1 MNSNTSVPLTHAEK
15 RIYLTQQ
22 LYPTSPMW
30 NVPVSLRITLV
41 DIERLRKAL
50 RFVIVHTSGLH
61 VVFTV
66 HDGVPCKRIDQNLTP
81 EIERVD
87 FSREGEQAFLAW
99 AQAQTELMLPMLD
112 TLPYRLGIAD
122 VGDQTAY
129 LFSIYH
135 HILADGTSSDLVFR
149 RVIQA
154 YEALGKEESLTF
166 PQPLP
171 LRTAYDAEQ
180 AYLESAEFEADK
192 AYWNALFATL
202 PDPLDISGRSAPA
215 CMTTAS
221 CDHRFSAKNGEALLA
236 YCAENKVSPFRVVLA
251 AMYLVLART
260 LQREDIVIGTGTSNR
275 SPKELINS
283 VGMFVST
290 AAMRM
295 HIDGDATFA
304 DLVQGTSQCVRDTLA
319 HQRYPYD
326 RLAADL
332 RERFGETS
340 DLVSCTLVEM
350 VRSPYAD
357 YAEPV
362 IHRHSESLIALA
374 GFLTYPHR
382 SQVDDT
388 NVELHVVYNEEM
400 YEKWRIEELI
410 AHIEQA
416 IIAGIANP
424 DARVRDIDFLSNAE
438 RRRLVYA
445 FNKTNADWEV
455 ETTLHQCIGDITRRF
470 PGRTAVVHRGKS
482 LTYAELDRRTNSMAR
497 TLMAHGA
504 GPGKVVGLLADRSI
518 DIIVAQLAILK
529 SGSAFMPIDAEY
541 PDSRV
546 QFMLEDIDAPLILTQ
561 PRFIEEKN
569 FGEAL
574 VVNMDAPDIYD
585 PDDSPLENRTVP
597 SDLCVAIYTSGSTG
611 KPKGVLQEHRAICNT
626 IHATIQGHG
635 ITPDDKVAKHASFSF
650 DASLLEVFSALMS
663 GAELHIIPEE
673 IRLSLSQLNE
683 YYEQH
688 GVTWSFLT
696 TQLGEQFMDF
706 IDNKSLRT
714 LAIGGEKMR
723 IFTPRNYRLLN
734 LYGPTEC
741 AIYATQYPV
750 TLLADNIPI
759 GRPLPNFRMYI
770 LDGHGHPQPPGYGG
784 ELCVGGPG
792 VARGYH
798 KREDKTAECF
808 VPDPFNPGET
818 MYRTGDLASWTP
830 EGDILHLGR
839 MDRQVKL
846 RGFRIELGEIENAML
861 SIAGVNEAAVGDFK
875 DSAGHVY
882 LCGYICGD
890 AEPETVAKGLNGK
903 VPPFMIPAHMIR
915 LDTMPINPSG
925 KIDRKKLPEPMAS
938 MEKQEEY
945 RAPKTPLEQSLCEAW
960 AEIIGRDKVSAEANF
975 FNSGGDSLHAVALQ
989 ITVEKMLG
997 YKIEL
1002 ATIFECPTPRLMA
1015 ARLASR
1021 ELSEESIPPAEPAET
1036 YPATVSQQ
1044 QLYLLSRMRGIGTA
1058 YNIPL
1063 CIAFNGPLDHK
1074 RLSTALLALLDRHEA
1089 LRTSFTIKDGRCVQ
1103 RIAEN
1108 AHLKLD
1114 FTQTDSDDPAEFAG
1128 GFSRPFDLSR
1138 PPLMYAKLVAHMD
1151 GRHWLL
1157 LDFHHIVFD
1166 GVSTG
1171 IYLRELFALYNG
1183 ETLDALTIQHKDV
1196 AAWEASREAETK
1208 ARHQSFWR
1216 QLFAGPPEAELP
1228 TDFTRPSHQDFSGA
1242 TFRHQLAAET
1252 STALRALARAQ
1263 GTTLHQI
1270 FLASIGILVGRWADS
1285 EDICIGTSMSGRDS
1299 AGTAGI
1305 VGMFVR
1311 TLPTRIRPEG
1321 EKSFAGLLEETR
1333 AQMLA
1338 IHEHGEYPISSLYE
1352 HLGANRGPGRHPLF
1366 DINFVMRNIGAEN
1379 HFELNDLQAEIT
1391 ALGSSTAKFDI
1402 SIAVEEHNHGLVLEL
1417 DYRTSLYRRE
1427 TITRMVGHLCS
1438 ILATVVEN
1446 PKVAINA
1453 IEVLGA
1459 EERKAL
1465 LKQFNPKP
1473 TPPPL
1478 WPTVCQAI
1486 DAQAEKRPDHI
1497 AVKAENGSLTYG
1509 ELVRLANRTARSI
1522 ADSGGARDRIVAVV
1536 ADRSTWPVVGMLAAL
1551 KAGAAYVG
1559 LDTHYP
1565 PDRVAF
1571 ILEDTNAPCVVG
1583 TQEQLAAIDFGCGS
1597 VIMDGELSADDTD
1610 PGLAEGG
1617 DALAYCIFTSGS
1629 TGKPKGVLI
1638 EHHSMVNFIDWYAT
1652 HHKMG
1657 PESGCAAFAAFS
1669 FDVSVVQIFA
1679 PLASGSTLHVIAEDL
1694 RRSPRELDE
1703 YFVANN
1709 ITNAH
1714 FPTQFAEQFM
1724 HMCDMDSIKYMVVG
1738 GDRLKS
1744 YRLGNF
1750 RLTNEYG
1757 PSETTMACLS
1767 YDVPE
1772 IMIKPPVGSPVAN
1785 THISILDSRGRLCPI
1800 GVPGEICVSG
1810 TQVGRGYL
1818 NRQELT
1824 AKHFV
1829 DDPFRPGERMFRTG
1843 DKGKWLE
1850 NGIVDFIGRMD
1861 FQVKIRGYRVEPG
1874 EIESRIK
1881 DREGVF
1887 DCVVV
1892 PLEEPSGNK
1901 VLAAYCTALSE
1912 LELDLNAIKAALRA
1926 SLPDYMVP
1934 AHFVQLE
1941 KMPLNPNG
1949 KIDRAKLPR
1958 PEITSTSAGP
1968 FEPRTPKEARIA
1980 QAWEK
1985 VLGHRGFGLFD
1996 SFYDIGGDSLSAIA
2010 LLADLSESFDISAS
2024 DLFAHTTIADQ
2035 ASHFQEA
2042 EIGRSARLLCLK
2054 KLATPPEEDQAFT
2067 AELGAYDRA
2076 CVADA
2081 ALDTNT
2087 IRRLNHVLLTGA
2099 TGTLGIYLL
2108 RELLMHTDACVTAIV
2123 RAKDDDA
2130 AYRRLASH
2138 YEDRFGR
2145 DLAADGSGR
2154 VEVMTGD
2161 LSIKG
2166 FGMDKAVYDK
2176 LVREVDTILHSA
2188 ALTSHYGEW
2197 DVFVAA
2203 NITSVE
2209 NLADF
2214 ARSGTPKVMH
2224 HVSTTSIGAGLIE
2237 GRTRA
2242 LFTEFDV
2249 DRGQRSDN
2257 NYVRSKLLAEVAL
2270 EKLRSEGFP
2279 VNVYRAGNIV
2289 CDSKTGLFQRNVED
2303 NAFYQQIR
2311 AYVNLGAAPN
2321 LTDVRNISYVD
2332 QSAQAII
2339 TLMTRPGLAGQT
2351 FHIHNPQLLSL
2362 SEALAAPDLGLR
2374 LQRME
2379 FFDFIDFFAEHAGCP
2394 GFDEYVERMLLHLGW
2409 QDWLSSPARTST
2421 TTRVERSAA
2430 LLERCGFVWKKPQP
2444 KDLRLF
2450 VQRALQD
2457 RRQRLAAIP
2466 GFSSLS
2472 DEALTDIAA
2481 RVKPEYYPEGA
2492 LLQREKTPVDG
2503 VRVVMEGMVETYR
2516 HNINGWVGTVR
2527 VGGPGSCTGEEAV
2540 LDDADAINSVESL
2553 DESYGFQLALDDVRE
2568 LTMRHPRLGLALL
2581 KLANMKT
2588 DQAERLFVA
2597 V

>member
-1 MNSNTSVPLTHAEK
+1 MNSNTNAPLTHAEK

-22 LYPTSPMW
+22 LHPNSSMW

-41 DIERLRKAL
+41 DIDRLRKAL
-50 RFVIVHTSGLH
+50 RSVIVQTPGLH
-61 VVFTV
+61 MVFTV
-66 HDGVPCKRIDQNLTP
+66 ENGEPCKRIDEALDP
-81 EIERVD
+81 RIEMLD
-87 FSREGEQAFLAW
+87 FSREGEQAYLSW
-99 AQAQTELMLPMLD
+99 AQAQAEQPLSMLD
-112 TLPYRLGIAD
+112 VLPYRLGIAD

-154 YEALGKEESLTF
+154 YEALGRREAIEF

-171 LRTAYDAEQ
+171 LRTAFDAEQ
-180 AYLESAEFEADK
+180 EYLRSSECESDR
-192 AYWNALFATL
+192 AYWNELFATV
-202 PDPLDISGRSAPA
+202 PDPLDISGRPVPESI
-215 CMTTAS
+215 TTAS
-221 CDHRFSAKNGEALLA
+221 CDHRFSPKNGEALLVF
-236 YCAENKVSPFRVVLA
+236 CAEKSVSPFRVVLA

-260 LQREDIVIGTGTSNR
+260 LRRDDIVIGTGTANR
-275 SPKELINS
+275 SPKELIDS

-290 AAMRM
+290 TAMRM
-295 HIDGDATFA
+295 TIDCDATFA
-304 DLVQGTSQCVRDTLA
+304 DLVQATSQCVRDTLA

-332 RERFGETS
+332 RERFGEVP

-357 YAEPV
+357 NMETV
-362 IHRHSESLIALA
+362 IHRHGESLIALA

-388 NVELHVVYNEEM
+388 TVDLHVVYNANL
-400 YEKWRIEELI
+400 YEKWRIQALVD
-410 AHIEQA
+410 HIEQA
-416 IIAGIANP
+416 IMAGIASP
-424 DARVRDIDFLSNAE
+424 ETKVRDIDFLSDAE

-470 PGRTAVVHRGKS
+470 PGHTAVVHRGEK
-482 LTYAELDRRTNSMAR
+482 LTYAELDKRSNAMAR
-497 TLMAHGA
+497 TLMTHGA
-504 GPGKVVGLLADRSI
+504 GPGTVIGLLADRSI
-518 DIIVAQLAILK
+518 EIIIAQLAILK

-541 PDSRV
+541 PDTRI
-546 QFMLEDIDAPLILTQ
+546 QFMLEDIAAPLILTQ
-561 PRFIEEKN
+561 PRFIEEKD
-569 FGEAL
+569 FGESL
-574 VVNMDAPDIYD
+574 VVNLDDPAIYH
-585 PDDSPLENRTVP
+585 PDDSPVENRNQP
-597 SDLCVAIYTSGSTG
+597 HDLCVAIYTSGSTG

-626 IHATIQGHG
+626 IHATIHGHG

-650 DASLLEVFSALMS
+650 DASLMEVFSALMS
-663 GAELHIIPEE
+663 GAALHIIPEE
-673 IRLSLSQLNE
+673 IRLSLSHLNE

-688 GVTWSFLT
+688 GITWSFLT
-696 TQLGEQFMDF
+696 TQLGEQFMEF
-706 IDNKSLRT
+706 MDNKSLRT

-723 IFTPRNYRLLN
+723 IFTPRGYRLLN

-741 AIYATQYPV
+741 AIYATQHLV
-750 TLLADNIPI
+750 TGLTDNIPI

-770 LDGHGHPQPPGYGG
+770 LDSQGHPQPPGFGG
-784 ELCVGGPG
+784 ELCIGGPG

-808 VPDPFNPGET
+808 VPDPFHPGET
-818 MYRTGDLASWTP
+818 MYRTGDLACWTP

-861 SIAGVNEAAVGDFK
+861 SIDDVNEAAVGDFK

-882 LCGYICGD
+882 LCGYFCGT
-890 AEPETVAKGLNGK
+890 AEPEAVTRGLDGK
-903 VPPFMIPAHMIR
+903 VPPFMIPAHMLR
-915 LDTMPINPSG
+915 LEAMPINPSG
-925 KIDRKKLPEPMAS
+925 KIDRKKLPEPKAS
-938 MEKQEEY
+938 LEKKEVY
-945 RAPKTPLEQSLCEAW
+945 VAPETPLEQSLCEVW
-960 AEIIGRDKVSAEANF
+960 GEILGRDGVSVEANF
-975 FNSGGDSLHAVALQ
+975 FNSGGDSLRAVALQ
-989 ITVEKMLG
+989 VTVEKKLE
-997 YKIEL
+997 YAIEL

-1015 ARLASR
+1015 ARLASG
-1021 ELSEESIPPAEPAET
+1021 EISGEIIPAAQPAET

-1044 QLYLLSRMRGIGTA
+1044 QLYLLSRMKGIGTA

-1063 CIAFNGPLDHK
+1063 CIAFCGPLDHK
-1074 RLSTALLALLDRHEA
+1074 RLSSALLTLLDRHES
-1089 LRTSFTIKDGRCVQ
+1089 LRTSFAVKEGKCVQ
-1103 RIAEN
+1103 RISKD

-1114 FTQTDSDDPAEFAG
+1114 FSQTDSDDPSEFAA
-1128 GFSRPFDLSR
+1128 GFLRPFDLAR
-1138 PPLMYAKLVAHMD
+1138 PPLMHAKLVAHTD

-1183 ETLDALTIQHKDV
+1183 ETLQPLPIQQKDV
-1196 AAWEASREAETK
+1196 AAWEAGREEVVRAQH
-1208 ARHQSFWR
+1208 APFWH
-1216 QLFAGPPEAELP
+1216 QLFDGPPESELP
-1228 TDFTRPSHQDFSGA
+1228 TDFPRPSHQDFAGA
-1242 TFRHQLAAET
+1242 NYRHQVDSKTTA
-1252 STALRALARAQ
+1252 ALRELAKVQ

-1270 FLASIGILVGRWADS
+1270 FMAAISILAGRWSDS
-1285 EDICIGTSMSGRDS
+1285 EDICIGTSMSGRDR
-1299 AGTAGI
+1299 AGTANI

-1311 TLPTRIRPEG
+1311 TLPTRIRPDAD
-1321 EKSFAGLLEETR
+1321 KSFAHLLEETR

-1338 IHEHGEYPISSLYE
+1338 IHEHGEYPISGLYE

-1366 DINFVMRNIGAEN
+1366 DINFVMRNIGVESR
-1379 HFELNDLQAEIT
+1379 FELGELVAEVGT
-1391 ALGSSTAKFDI
+1391 LGSSTAKFDI
-1402 SIAVEEHNHGLVLEL
+1402 SMAVEEHGQNLLLEM
-1417 DYRTSLYRRE
+1417 DYRSSLYRRE
-1427 TITRMVGHLCS
+1427 TIARMTGHLCS
-1438 ILATVVEN
+1438 ILATVAGN
-1446 PKVAINA
+1446 PEIPLAA
-1453 IEVLGA
+1453 IEILGA
-1459 EERKAL
+1459 HERGAL

-1473 TPPPL
+1473 TPPPQ
-1478 WPTVCQAI
+1478 WATVCQAI
-1486 DAQAEKRPDHI
+1486 DAQAAKQPDHV

-1509 ELVRLANRTARSI
+1509 ELVSLANRTARAI
-1522 ADSGGARDRIVAVV
+1522 AQAGAARDRIVAVV
-1536 ADRSTWPVVGMLAAL
+1536 ADRTTWPVVGMLAAL

-1565 PDRVAF
+1565 PDRIAF
-1571 ILEDTNAPCVVG
+1571 ILEDTDAPCVVG
-1583 TQEQLAAIDFGCGS
+1583 TSDQLAAIEFTCPA
-1597 VIMDGELSADDTD
+1597 VTMDGELAEDDTD

-1617 DALAYCIFTSGS
+1617 EALAYCIFTSGS

-1652 HHKMG
+1652 HHRMT

-1679 PLASGSTLHVIAEDL
+1679 PLVSGSTLHVIAEEL
-1694 RRSPRELDE
+1694 RRSPRELDD
-1703 YFVANN
+1703 YFVANG

-1724 HMCDMDSIKYMVVG
+1724 QMCDMRSIKYLVVG

-1744 YRLGNF
+1744 YRLGDF

-1757 PSETTMACLS
+1757 PSEATMACLS
-1767 YDVPE
+1767 YDVPDV
-1772 IMIKPPVGSPVAN
+1772 MTKPPVGSPVAN
-1785 THISILDSRGRLCPI
+1785 THIFILDSRGRLCPI

-1824 AKHFV
+1824 DKHFV

-1850 NGIVDFIGRMD
+1850 DGTVDFIGRMD

-1881 DREGVF
+1881 EIEGVLE
-1887 DCVVV
+1887 CVVV

-1901 VLAAYCTALSE
+1901 VLAAYCTAAV
-1912 LELDLNAIKAALRA
+1912 ELDMNGVKGVLRE

-1958 PEITSTSAGP
+1958 PEITSTASGP
-1968 FEPRTPKEARIA
+1968 LEPRTPKEARIA

-2024 DLFAHTTIADQ
+2024 DLFSHTTIADQ
-2035 ASHFQEA
+2035 ASHFQQA
-2042 EIGRSARLLCLK
+2042 EIGRSARLLRLK
-2054 KLATPPEEDQAFT
+2054 DLAAPPDEDPAFAVEMEAYDQAC
-2067 AELGAYDRA
+2067 AL
-2076 CVADA
+2076 DA
-2081 ALDTNT
+2081 ALDTDS
-2087 IRRLNHVLLTGA
+2087 IRPLNHVLLTGA

-2108 RELLMHTDACVTAIV
+2108 RELLVHTEARITAIV
-2123 RAKDDDA
+2123 RAKDDQA
-2130 AYRRLASH
+2130 AFRRLADH
-2138 YEDRFGR
+2138 YRDRFGH
-2145 DLAADGSGR
+2145 DLAVEGTNR
-2154 VEVMTGD
+2154 IEVMTGD
-2161 LSIKG
+2161 LSTRG
-2166 FGMDKAVYDK
+2166 FAMDQAIYNR
-2176 LVREVDTILHSA
+2176 LENEVDTILHSA

-2197 DVFVAA
+2197 DSFVAA

-2209 NLADF
+2209 NLAEF
-2214 ARSGTPKVMH
+2214 ARSGRPKAMH
-2224 HVSTTSIGAGLIE
+2224 HISTTSIGAGLIE

-2249 DRGQRSDN
+2249 DKGQRSGN

-2270 EKLRSEGFP
+2270 EKLRNEGFA
-2279 VNVYRAGNIV
+2279 VNVYRAGNIA
-2289 CDSKTGLFQRNVED
+2289 CDSQTGVFQRNVED

-2321 LTDVRNISYVD
+2321 LTDMRNMSYVD
-2332 QSAQAII
+2332 QSARAIV
-2339 TLMTRPGLAGQT
+2339 TLMARPGLAGQT

-2362 SEALAAPDLGLR
+2362 SEALSAPDLGLR
-2374 LQRME
+2374 LERMGFE
-2379 FFDFIDFFAEHAGCP
+2379 DFIDFFAEHAGCP

-2409 QDWLSSPARTST
+2409 QDWLSAPARTGSV
-2421 TTRVERSAA
+2421 TRVERSAA
-2430 LLERCGFVWKKPQP
+2430 ILARCGFVWKKPEP
-2444 KDLRLF
+2444 ADLRLF
-2450 VQRALQD
+2450 VEHALQD
-2457 RRQRLAAIP
+2457 RAGKLAAIP

-2472 DEALTDIAA
+2472 AQSLTDIAA

-2503 VRVVMEGMVETYR
+2503 VRVVIEGMVETYR

-2540 LDDADAINSVESL
+2540 LEDADAINSVESL
-2553 DESYGFQLALDDVRE
+2553 DESFGYQLALDDVRE